1 MADQPGKTVSDSRVQ
16 ISRLTLP
23 EHANP
28 LGQVHGGTI
37 MRMVDE
43 AGAIC
48 AMRHARRPCVTVNVD
63 SMTFDSPVR
72 VGELVSCEASVS
84 YVGET
89 SLEVSVNVR
98 AENPLSG
105 DVTHTNTARLVYV
118 ALDDRGRPAKVPALH
133 VETDAE
139 RRRWEAAAER
149 HRQARKNRAGRHS
162 SDD

>member
-1 MADQPGKTVSDSRVQ
+1 
-16 ISRLTLP
+16 
-23 EHANP
+23 
-28 LGQVHGGTI
+28 

-48 AMRHARRPCVTVNVD
+48 AMRHARRPCVTVMVD

-72 VGELVSCEASVS
+72 VGELVSCEASVN

-89 SLEVSVNVR
+89 SLEVYVRVR

-118 ALDDRGRPAKVPALH
+118 ALDDRGRPAKVPGLH
-133 VETDAE
+133 VETEAE
-139 RRRWEAAAER
+139 RRRWEAGAER
-149 HRQARKNRAGRHS
+149 HRRALEHRARGQS
-162 SDD
+162 TDE

>member
-1 MADQPGKTVSDSRVQ
+1 MANPTEKTVSESRVQ

-43 AGAIC
+43 AAAIC
-48 AMRHARRPCVTVNVD
+48 AMRHARRPCVTVMVD

-72 VGELVSCEASVS
+72 VGELVSCDATVD

-89 SLEVSVNVR
+89 SLQVSVSVR

-105 DVTHTNTARLVYV
+105 DVTHTNSARLVYV
-118 ALDDRGRPAKVPALH
+118 ALDDRGRPVKVPALRL
-133 VETDAE
+133 ETDAE
-139 RRRWEAAAER
+139 RQRWEAGAER
-149 HRQARKNRAGRHS
+149 HRQARAHRTRRRPL
-162 SDD
+162 DE

>member
-1 MADQPGKTVSDSRVQ
+1 MADPREKTVSDSRVQ

-37 MRMVDE
+37 MRLVDE

-48 AMRHARRPCVTVNVD
+48 AMRHARRPCVTVMVD

-72 VGELVSCEASVS
+72 VGELVSCEASVD

-89 SLEVSVNVR
+89 SLEVSVSVR

-105 DVTHTNTARLVYV
+105 DVTHTNTARVVYV
-118 ALDDRGRPAKVPALH
+118 ALDDRGRPAKVPPLH
-133 VETDAE
+133 VETEAE
-139 RRRWEAAAER
+139 RERWKAGAER
-149 HRQARKNRAGRHS
+149 HRRARDDRAGRRKR
-162 SDD
+162 